1 LKTGSLKRGDH
12 NYYKVSS
19 GAKDRERDRWQDR
32 GNDFPMPQT
41 SSSAKYSEISTE
53 ERKKTIP
60 TEFLENRL
68 VDRKQDT
75 EDTGPARE
83 YNTQIG
89 PADQASYSGQIDRP
103 IWQDTEY

>member
-1 LKTGSLKRGDH
+1 
-12 NYYKVSS
+12 
-19 GAKDRERDRWQDR
+19 
-32 GNDFPMPQT
+32 MPQT
-41 SSSAKYSEISTE
+41 SSSAKYREISTE

-83 YNTQIG
+83 YSTQIG
-89 PADQASYSGQIDRP
+89 PADQASYSGQIGRP
-103 IWQDTEY
+103 IWQDTAY